1 MTGLWQ
7 LPRTMVLGGRE
18 YPVNADFRRALEIL
32 GVLEDPQWPEF
43 FRWQVALALFCEEEI
58 PDEDLPAAMEFLADF
73 LRCGGPDTPGP
84 KLLDWQQDAAVILSD
99 VNRVAGR
106 EVREAEFIHWWT
118 FLGWFHAIG
127 QGQLAT
133 LVSIRDKLRRGQK
146 LEGWE
151 QEYYRLNKCAVD
163 LPHRRTAAE
172 QAEID
177 RLQHLLDR
185 AEG

>member
-1 MTGLWQ
+1 MTDLWQ
-7 LPRTMVLGGRE
+7 LPRAMTLGGRE
-18 YPVNADFRRALEIL
+18 YPINADFRRALEIIR
-32 GVLEDPQWPEF
+32 VLEDPEWPEF
-43 FRWQVALALFCEEEI
+43 FRWQVALALFCDEEI
-58 PDEDLPAAMEFLADF
+58 PDGYLVAAMEFLADF
-73 LRCGGPDTPGP
+73 LRCGAPDTPGP
-84 KLLDWQQDAAVILSD
+84 KLLDWQQDAQAILAD

-151 QEYYRLNKCAVD
+151 QEYYRLNKGAVD
-163 LPHRRTAAE
+163 LTPRRTVAE

-177 RLQHLLDR
+177 QLQRLLDR
-185 AEG
+185 TST